1 MGGRESTE
9 SDSTSVGTDVEST
22 ASISWGPIRFA
33 RVQSV
38 VLVGVLVVTVGL
50 WWLDFEIPPAVIWAL
65 PLVLAV
71 TLSVAK
77 SVHGLE
83 YMVDPKQNTVSTHI
97 PYGDRTMEQ
106 QLTWAVRVRRVDL
119 GIVSLFLF
127 SNRGKRW
134 YEGPHVL
141 PVPTELADTV
151 ESTLR
156 GMVDSQDHP
165 PRIRS
170 DERLI
175 VLGVGL
181 SLIGVGP
188 FLYLLSGELGLLL
201 VTSPSAFIAP
211 GLLVHSL
218 VG

>member
-1 MGGRESTE
+1 MRASESTE
-9 SDSTSVGTDVEST
+9 SDSASLGTDVEST
-22 ASISWGPIRFA
+22 ASISWGPIRFS
-33 RVQSV
+33 RVRSV
-38 VLVGVLVVTVGL
+38 VLVGVLVVAVGL
-50 WWLDFEIPPAVIWAL
+50 AWIGFEIPPAVIWAL

-71 TLSVAK
+71 TLSVTR

-83 YMVDPKQNTVSTHI
+83 YRVDPEQNTVSTYI
-97 PYGDRTMEQ
+97 PYGDRTLEQ

-119 GIVSLFLF
+119 GIGSLFLF

-141 PVPTELADTV
+141 PVPTELADAV

-156 GMVDSQDHP
+156 GMVESQDAP

-211 GLLVHSL
+211 GLLLHSV